1 VTRFRK
7 RQALKRPS
15 GCPGLLLNDPWAHS
29 LSAEAAPSDA
39 GPFPMPPSVTAVHRF
54 RRCRPPRLQPLNRTP
69 DPVRHHAS
77 VDLAGGQEI
86 GGCLSRGVATAQTQ
100 MSARSRSTPHLCRCR
115 SPK

>member
-7 RQALKRPS
+7 RKALKRPS

-39 GPFPMPPSVTAVHRF
+39 GSLSNTPSVTAVHRF
-54 RRCRPPRLQPLNRTP
+54 GPCRRRRLQPLNRTP
-69 DPVRHHAS
+69 DHHAS

-86 GGCLSRGVATAQTQ
+86 GGCLSRGVGTAQ
-100 MSARSRSTPHLCRCR
+100 MSASSRSTPHLCRSR
-115 SPK
+115 SPKVTL